1 MMPYVAMHALGP
13 GESPCASVCVN
24 VWWGIG
30 AVCSVNIVDSVDA
43 GSVVSDIGIGYRP
56 RHFLGN
62 RYL

>member
-30 AVCSVNIVDSVDA
+30 AVCSVNGALHCRQCRRRIRS
-43 GSVVSDIGIGYRP
+43 IGYRY
-56 RHFLGN
+56 RLSAASLL
-62 RYL
+62 R